1 MRGLF
6 LLFIV
11 MPIAELML
19 LFKVGALI
27 GALPTL
33 AIVVGTAA
41 VGINIL
47 KRQGFS
53 TMNRAQKRM
62 QAGEL
67 PGQELVEGFMLAI
80 GGALLLTPGFITDAI
95 GFTLLLPWSRQALA
109 RHLIKTGRYQAFTA
123 MNTGGGFTV
132 FRAGSMGPQA
142 NQGDI
147 LDGEVIHEDETV
159 DQIKGP

>member
-1 MRGLF
+1 
-6 LLFIV
+6 
-11 MPIAELML
+11 
-19 LFKVGALI
+19 
-27 GALPTL
+27 
-33 AIVVGTAA
+33 
-41 VGINIL
+41 
-47 KRQGFS
+47 
-53 TMNRAQKRM
+53 
-62 QAGEL
+62 
-67 PGQELVEGFMLAI
+67 MLAI